1 VIDLVTVAWHTI
13 AIYLF
18 LIVSLRLA
26 GRRPVTQITF
36 VELVVITILGSSVET
51 AMVAGNTSLPAGLVA
66 ATVLLLANR
75 LLAVA
80 LGRWP
85 RLQRIVLGR
94 PVIIVHDGALHL
106 GNLRRVGLTPAD
118 VESAIRE
125 RGYPGPEAVRYAVL
139 EIDGSVGVIP
149 ADSP

>member
-1 VIDLVTVAWHTI
+1 VIELITVAWHTF

-18 LIVSLRLA
+18 LVVALRLA

-51 AMVAGNTSLPAGLVA
+51 AMVAANTSLPAGIVA

-80 LGRWP
+80 LGRW
-85 RLQRIVLGR
+85 RWLRRVILGG
-94 PVIIVHDGALHL
+94 PVILVHDGALHIS
-106 GNLRRVGLTPAD
+106 NLRHVGLTPAD

-125 RGYPGPEAVRYAVL
+125 RGYPGLEAVRYAIL

-149 ADSP
+149 IDLS